1 MLILKNT
8 YYLILLLLTS
18 VLFINCFRIG
28 KLPKLLIVDYVYV
41 IVCFFFETIFF
52 FNIFQNTDLW
62 ACIYDSLF
70 PVAIT
75 ISVIVKFYYL
85 NKIKS
90 GELWIFLFSY
100 GLIIFALWC
109 FFPKIKFEI
118 NYLFCIVSIL
128 FLFIKE
134 ILVYKISST
143 LYSFQLPILAMSVY
157 FSGFLY
163 VTDKY
168 YKTFLHSVFLKPFHI
183 SHIMI
188 LFLNFIFIYA
198 KSRRRPLFH

>member
-1 MLILKNT
+1 M
-8 YYLILLLLTS
+8 
-18 VLFINCFRIG
+18 
-28 KLPKLLIVDYVYV
+28 
-41 IVCFFFETIFF
+41 
-52 FNIFQNTDLW
+52 
-62 ACIYDSLF
+62 
-70 PVAIT
+70 
-75 ISVIVKFYYL
+75 KFYYL

-90 GELWIFLFSY
+90 EELWIFLFSY

-118 NYLFCIVSIL
+118 SYLICIVSIL

-134 ILVYKISST
+134 IFVYKISST